1 MALITFSYSVF
12 VFPSSCALFKGAKL
26 IINFPMGIIL
36 KPGPNSQPV
45 TVQMRIWIL
54 TKTSV
59 FDLTQQVHF
68 ACIFGFVKFMSFD
81 LQEKHHAQNGEQ
93 TF

>member
-1 MALITFSYSVF
+1 
-12 VFPSSCALFKGAKL
+12 
-26 IINFPMGIIL
+26 MGITL

-54 TKTSV
+54 TRTTV

-81 LQEKHHAQNGEQ
+81 LQENIMHKIRSKLFKHSYKLSL
-93 TF
+93 